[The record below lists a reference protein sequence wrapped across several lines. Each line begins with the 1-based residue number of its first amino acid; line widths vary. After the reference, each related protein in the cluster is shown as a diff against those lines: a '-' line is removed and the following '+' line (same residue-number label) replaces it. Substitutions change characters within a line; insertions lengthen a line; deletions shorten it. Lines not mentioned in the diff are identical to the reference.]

1 MGRGVKAFLD
11 VKPCDPDVKKVL
23 EIMDKL
29 LEGLPTEKI
38 DEFTKSPEYKI
49 YQKVLERYEI
59 K

>member
-23 EIMDKL
+23 EVMDKL
-29 LEGLPTEKI
+29 LGSLPSDKI
-38 DEFTKSPEYKI
+38 DEFTKTPDYEL
-49 YQKVLERYEI
+49 YQKVLKRYSI